1 MSLKEKIQTDIKT
14 AMKARNKEE
23 LEVLRMTW
31 SQIRRGEIDSRK
43 DFTDDD
49 VLKILKTGVKSREES
64 VTMFK
69 RGGRDELAQ
78 KESFEITVLKK
89 YLPEQFSIEKIE
101 EIVENIITEKGLAEP
116 KDMGVIM
123 KCVMNEYG
131 AQVDGKIVQEVARLK
146 LRNK

>member
-1 MSLKEKIQTDIKT
+1 MSLKEKIQTDIKI
-14 AMKARNKEE
+14 AMKARNKGE

-31 SQIRRGEIDSRK
+31 SQIRRGEIDTRT

-64 VTMFK
+64 VIMFK
-69 RGGRDELAQ
+69 KGGRDELAE
-78 KESFEITVLKK
+78 KELFEITVLKK

-101 EIVENIITEKGLAEP
+101 EIVESIITEKGLSEP

-123 KCVMNEYG
+123 KCVMSDYG
-131 AQVDGKIVQEVARLK
+131 TQVDGKIVQEVTKLK
-146 LRNK
+146 LRNN

>member
-1 MSLKEKIQTDIKT
+1 MSLKEKIQTDIKI
-14 AMKARNKEE
+14 AMKARNKGE

-31 SQIRRGEIDSRK
+31 SQIRRGEIDTRT

-69 RGGRDELAQ
+69 KGGRDELAE
-78 KESFEITVLKK
+78 KETFEITVLKK

-101 EIVENIITEKGLAEP
+101 EIVESIISEKGLSEP

-123 KCVMNEYG
+123 KCVMSDYG
-131 AQVDGKIVQEVARLK
+131 AQVDGKIVQEVTKLK